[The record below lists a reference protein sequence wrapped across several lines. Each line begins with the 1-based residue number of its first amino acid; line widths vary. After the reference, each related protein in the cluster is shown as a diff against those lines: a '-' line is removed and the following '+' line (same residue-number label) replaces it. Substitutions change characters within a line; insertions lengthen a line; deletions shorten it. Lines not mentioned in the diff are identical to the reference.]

1 LKSGYLFCK
10 ENLLLYFFRFVE
22 HSEDE
27 EVFASERVLYYG
39 QAVGLIVAN
48 TKVDLNFALMISLF
62 HINATKTPMT

>member
-1 LKSGYLFCK
+1 MWAGAALIEIGVFFCK
-10 ENLLLYFFRFVE
+10 ENLLSYFFCVFE

-48 TKVDLNFALMISLF
+48 TKVDI
-62 HINATKTPMT
+62 

>member
-1 LKSGYLFCK
+1 MWAGAALIEIGVFFCK
-10 ENLLLYFFRFVE
+10 ENLLLSFFRFVE

-48 TKVDLNFALMISLF
+48 TKVEI
-62 HINATKTPMT
+62 